1 MTRAA
6 ARRVEAAR
14 QELQAGAQM
23 ARRGRGSRKLVQ
35 EWQQDESDCS
45 NCRNF
50 SKLISITMPISDFG
64 DVIGAM
70 LLSGSPASEEQKW
83 AYE

>member
-1 MTRAA
+1 MWR
-6 ARRVEAAR
+6 
-14 QELQAGAQM
+14 
-23 ARRGRGSRKLVQ
+23 RRGKNCRQGPKWPEEEEEARKLVQ